1 MSLFET
7 LGLGNKQEIDMKV
20 IRTGLFSVLKR
31 FPEHKDNAKR
41 LFRESESFQTMCE
54 DYRKCVKAL
63 DHWNRSE
70 IDIAPL
76 RRTEYTTLMQ
86 ELEEEI
92 VMKLTELNLPISK

>member
-1 MSLFET
+1 MS
-7 LGLGNKQEIDMKV
+7 NKQEMPMKV
-20 IRTGLFSVLKR
+20 IRTGLFSVLRR
-31 FPEHKDNAKR
+31 FPQRKDTAKR

-63 DHWNRSE
+63 DYWNRSE

-76 RRTEYTTLMQ
+76 RRTEYTALMQ

-92 VMKLTELNLPISK
+92 FQKLNDFRQ